1 MADFTSL
8 TVEAPRALF
17 GGRQPGLGSAP
28 KSPTWLH
35 GSCPRQCAFN
45 GRPSP
50 VRAFLVA
57 QLVQNASAMRETWL
71 PSLGWEDSP
80 GERHGNQLQYSCLEN
95 PMDKEEPGRLQSVG
109 LQRVRRLKQPA
120 RTYTPPSLPHF
131 HSRIYR
137 FAVVSVLPLFVAMSL
152 SEIRIIFSHWC
163 Y

>member
-1 MADFTSL
+1 M
-8 TVEAPRALF
+8 EAPRALF

-71 PSLGWEDSP
+71 PSLGWEDPP
-80 GERHGNQLQYSCLEN
+80 GEGKGYPLQYSGLEN
-95 PMDKEEPGRLQSVG
+95 SMGRKESDTTERL
-109 LQRVRRLKQPA
+109 
-120 RTYTPPSLPHF
+120 
-131 HSRIYR
+131 
-137 FAVVSVLPLFVAMSL
+137 SL
-152 SEIRIIFSHWC
+152 SSPVKG
-163 Y
+163 